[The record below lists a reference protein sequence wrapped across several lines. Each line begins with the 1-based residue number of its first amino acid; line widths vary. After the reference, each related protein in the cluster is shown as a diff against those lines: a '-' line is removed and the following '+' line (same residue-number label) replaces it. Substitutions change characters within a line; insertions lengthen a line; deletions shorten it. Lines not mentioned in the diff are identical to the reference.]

1 MNYLH
6 SIRLSIFSV
15 RWRSGALCVEM
26 DSMRTY
32 YIGKQNV
39 TAEAKFDIIFND
51 IIFNRFW

>member
-26 DSMRTY
+26 DSTRT

-39 TAEAKFDIIFND
+39 TAEAKFDIIFN
-51 IIFNRFW
+51 RFW